1 MDVVSFLSRADS
13 MWRSLAIC
21 AGLQCDL
28 RQIAW
33 YSASRYLF
41 CLWIT
46 RTKLTLYTHDTA
58 QYIFITNLCFL
69 LLHIAFL
76 RISPRFCLYM

>member
-1 MDVVSFLSRADS
+1 MDAVSFLSRADS

-33 YSASRYLF
+33 YSASSQELGQQRGKLLF
-41 CLWIT
+41 G
-46 RTKLTLYTHDTA
+46 REA
-58 QYIFITNLCFL
+58 E
-69 LLHIAFL
+69 
-76 RISPRFCLYM
+76 